1 LIDAC
6 GKSRQLERAFMV
18 LEEMQRNGVPTT
30 CFTFTALIDA
40 CAKGGQL
47 DRAFHVLGMMKAAL
61 VLPNTHT

>member
-1 LIDAC
+1 
-6 GKSRQLERAFMV
+6 MV

-47 DRAFHVLGMMKAAL
+47 DRAFHVLGMMKASTAAMKVAIL
-61 VLPNTHT
+61 EQMRMFGW

>member
-1 LIDAC
+1 
-6 GKSRQLERAFMV
+6 MV

-47 DRAFHVLGMMKAAL
+47 DRAFHVLGMMKAAP

>member
-1 LIDAC
+1 
-6 GKSRQLERAFMV
+6 MV
-18 LEEMQRNGVPTT
+18 LEEMQRNG
-30 CFTFTALIDA
+30 ADDMLHIHRANHA